1 MSTAIG
7 NILRASREDRG
18 LSLEQVSADT
28 HIRLHYLQ
36 AMEAGDFDAM
46 PSRVQMKGFLRS
58 YASLL
63 GLDEKVLLE
72 MLDRGAD
79 VSVAAPET
87 NPLSSEG
94 ESTPPTENPVSR
106 FEQVG
111 QQLTDQREL
120 LGLSLQDVERH
131 THLRIRY
138 LQALEAGD
146 LDGLPSP
153 VQGRGML
160 KNYAE
165 FLGLDSDPLLLT
177 FADGLQVGL
186 SERRPETS
194 RPTPQQSS
202 TPRQNP
208 QRRRFLNRDVFIGA
222 FVVVFLLG
230 FGVWGGLQIA
240 ELRNAPEELVPTPPS
255 IAEVLLPTPT
265 ATQQPTPTA
274 TVLAAIDAEAI
285 ITPVQPDPNAA
296 VTPIALIGPVRLQV
310 VVRERAY
317 MRIVVDDEVEFD
329 GRVLAGDVYAFAGQ
343 DLIEIITGSGSAL
356 QLAYNENDLGVLG
369 TYGEAVDYV
378 ITIDGVQTPTP
389 TITLTPTETPTV
401 EVTPTPNP

>member
-72 MLDRGAD
+72 MLDRGPGLM
-79 VSVAAPET
+79 VASPEANPIPT
-87 NPLSSEG
+87 EDDSTTPAENPL
-94 ESTPPTENPVSR
+94 SR

-111 QQLTDQREL
+111 QQLTEQRKL
-120 LGLSLQDVERH
+120 LGLSLEDVERH

-138 LQALEAGD
+138 LRALEAGD

-160 KNYAE
+160 KNYAD

-177 FADGLQVGL
+177 FADGLQDGL

-194 RPTPQQSS
+194 HA
-202 TPRQNP
+202 TPRQAPTAQKNP
-208 QRRRFLNRDVFIGA
+208 QRRRILNRDVFVGA
-222 FVVVFLLG
+222 FIVVFLLA

-240 ELRNAPEELVPTPPS
+240 ELRNAPEEVIPTPPS
-255 IAEVLLPTPT
+255 IAEVLLPTLT
-265 ATQQPTPTA
+265 ATQQPTPTP

-285 ITPVQPDPNAA
+285 VTPNAPDSNAA
-296 VTPIALIGPVRLQV
+296 VTPIALIGPVRLQI

-317 MRIVVDDEVEFD
+317 MRIIVDDEIEFD

-343 DLIEIITGSGSAL
+343 ELIEIITGSGSAL

-369 TYGEAVDYV
+369 TYGEAVDFV